1 MLSPTTLVV
10 LTVGYL
16 AALVAIARAGDRV
29 GVARALSRRPLVAA
43 LALGVYATSW
53 SYFGSVGFADRE
65 GWRYLAIYV
74 GVTASCA
81 LIPLLWAPLHRLV
94 RERQL
99 GSLADLLAFR
109 YQRPAVGAAVTGFLL
124 LGSLPYQALQLRAL
138 VASVEQL
145 GGEANSLELGALISA
160 GLVVVAVVAGAR
172 HPTSR
177 DRHDGLVLAVA
188 FESVVKLIALLAITL
203 WALYEVFGGPGG
215 LERWLAAHPDELT
228 AMAAPARDGD
238 WVTLLALS
246 AGAAFLLPRQWHLA
260 FTESAGPAALRTTSW
275 ALPAYLVVLT
285 LAVPPILW
293 AGRALGLGGDA
304 DFYVL
309 GLARA
314 SGSPVLAAVVFL
326 GALAAATAMIVVTT
340 VALAAMAQ
348 NHLGRPA
355 TAWAMRG
362 DPYRRLR
369 WLRRGLI
376 AAIILAGHAVYL
388 GLRQRAE
395 LADLGLVSFVAVAQ
409 LVPGLIGVLWW
420 PRASAGGAL
429 AGLAIGGAA
438 WAALLLAPLFGGDL
452 GVLPALGV
460 DGDPWPATAALTL
473 GPNLLAFVLG
483 SLAWPPRPTE
493 VDAAATCARRPHAA
507 SVDDAAVTAGS
518 PDELAARLAAV
529 LGAATAAREVDRA
542 LADLALDRGERRPRE
557 LRALRDRV
565 EHNLSGLLGPLPA
578 RAAVDDALP
587 LDPDHALVSAQLR
600 FVAEHRAAAEA
611 PARELDAA
619 RRYLRRVLDD
629 LPIGVATVGPAGEV
643 VLWNPAMTAITGL
656 TAAATT
662 GLPIAALPAPWG
674 EVLAGF
680 ADGAPARAEVTLPAV
695 RPRTIALGRSE
706 LGPGALAGGIAGGV
720 VLLVEDLTDERA
732 LAAQVAHQERLA
744 SIGRLAAGVAHEV
757 GNPLTGIKLT
767 AANLR
772 RELTDPDVRTRLDLI
787 LGAGDRI
794 DRIVRALVGYA
805 HAGDAARG
813 PRGPVALAPLVTDAV
828 TLTRLSKAGK
838 QLELRAEVPP
848 TLAVTGDRPQLEQ
861 VIVNL
866 LANAGDAS
874 SLGGEVTVT
883 ARAAGAQVI
892 IEVIDR
898 GAGMTPEVA
907 ARALDP
913 FFTTKPPGEGTGLG
927 LALVYSI
934 VVDHGGTLTLD
945 SVPGAGTTVRVTLPS
960 P

>member
-1 MLSPTTLVV
+1 MLSSTTLLA

-16 AALVAIARAGDRV
+16 GALVAVARAGDRWAP
-29 GVARALSRRPLVAA
+29 ARALSRRPLVAA

-53 SYFGSVGFADRE
+53 SYFGSVGFAARE

-81 LIPLLWAPLHRLV
+81 LVPTLWAPLHRLV

-109 YQRPAVGAAVTGFLL
+109 YQSPSVGAGVTAVLL
-124 LGSLPYQALQLRAL
+124 VGSLPYQALQLRAL
-138 VASVEQL
+138 VASVGEL
-145 GGEANSLELGALISA
+145 GGAASSVAVGWVISI
-160 GLVVVAVVAGAR
+160 GLVVVGVVSGAR
-172 HPTSR
+172 HPTLR

-188 FESVVKLIALLAITL
+188 FESVIKLVALAAVTV
-203 WALYEVFGGPGG
+203 WALTSVFGGLGG
-215 LERWLAAHPDELT
+215 LERWLTAHPEQLE
-228 AMAAPARDGD
+228 AMARPARDGD
-238 WVTLLALS
+238 WLTLLALS

-260 FTESAGPAALRTTSW
+260 FTESADPQALRTTSW

-293 AGRALGLGGDA
+293 AGRALGLAGDA

-314 SGSPVLAAVVFL
+314 SGSPVLAAVVFV

-348 NHLGRPA
+348 NHLGGPV

-362 DPYRRLR
+362 DPYRRLL
-369 WLRRGLI
+369 WLRRALI
-376 AAIILAGHAVYL
+376 AVIIVAGHAVYL
-388 GLRQRAE
+388 GLRDRAE

-409 LVPGLIGVLWW
+409 LAPGLVGVLWW
-420 PRASAGGAL
+420 PRATAAGAL
-429 AGLAIGGAA
+429 AGLALGAGL
-438 WAALLLAPLFGGDL
+438 WAAILLAPLFGGDL
-452 GVLPALGV
+452 GVLATLGV
-460 DGDPWPATAALTL
+460 DGEPWPATTALTL
-473 GPNLLAFVLG
+473 GPNLLAFLAV
-483 SLAWPPRPTE
+483 SLAWPQRPAE
-493 VDAAATCARRPHAA
+493 SDAAATCSRRPRGPD
-507 SVDDAAVTAGS
+507 VAVAVAS
-518 PDELAARLAAV
+518 PDELAGRLAAV
-529 LGAATAAREVDRA
+529 LGSTTATREVDRA
-542 LADLALDRGERRPRE
+542 LADLGLPRDERRPLE

-587 LDPDHALVSAQLR
+587 LDPDHALVLAQLR

-611 PARELDAA
+611 PARELDSA

-629 LPIGVATVGPAGEV
+629 LPVGVATLGPGGEV
-643 VLWNPAMTAITGL
+643 VLWNPAMTTITGVAA
-656 TAAATT
+656 AAAT
-662 GLPIAALPAPWG
+662 GLPVAALPAPWG

-680 ADGAPARAEVTLPAV
+680 AATGAARAEVTLPAL

-706 LGPGALAGGIAGGV
+706 LGPGALAGATAGGA
-720 VLLVEDLTDERA
+720 VLLVEDLTEERA

-772 RELTDPDVRTRLDLI
+772 REQTDPDVRGRLELI
-787 LGAGDRI
+787 VGASDRI
-794 DRIVRALVGYA
+794 DRIIRALVGYA
-805 HAGDAARG
+805 RAGDAARG
-813 PRGPVALAPLVTDAV
+813 PRGSVELAPLVADAI
-828 TLTRLSKAGK
+828 TLTRLTRAGK
-838 QLELRAEVPP
+838 AMALTADIPP
-848 TLAVTGDRPQLEQ
+848 GLAVRGDRPQLEQ
-861 VIVNL
+861 VLVNL
-866 LANAGDAS
+866 LANACDAS
-874 SLGGEVTVT
+874 SEGGAVTVT
-883 ARAAGAQVI
+883 AVADGARVTLA
-892 IEVIDR
+892 VRDH
-898 GAGMTPEVA
+898 GAGMSAEVA
-907 ARALDP
+907 ARALEP

-934 VVDHGGTLTLD
+934 VVDHGGTLALD
-945 SVPGAGTTVRVTLPS
+945 SAPGAGTTAKVTLPA

>member
-1 MLSPTTLVV
+1 MLSPATLLA

-16 AALVAIARAGDRV
+16 GALIAIARVGDRWPP
-29 GVARALSRRPLVAA
+29 ARALSRRPLVAA

-53 SYFGSVGFADRE
+53 SYFGSVGFAARE

-81 LIPLLWAPLHRLV
+81 LIPVMWAPLHRLV

-124 LGSLPYQALQLRAL
+124 AGSLPYQALQLRAL
-138 VASVEQL
+138 VASVDHL
-145 GGEANSLELGALISA
+145 GGAGAPIDVAWLISG
-160 GLVVVAVVAGAR
+160 GLVVVGVVTGAR
-172 HPTSR
+172 HPSLR

-188 FESVVKLIALLAITL
+188 FESVVKLVALIAITL
-203 WALYEVFGGPGG
+203 WALVSVFGGPAG
-215 LERWLAAHPDELT
+215 LDRWLTAHPEQLA
-228 AMAAPARDGD
+228 AMARPARDGD
-238 WVTLLALS
+238 WLTLLALS

-260 FTESAGPAALRTTSW
+260 FTESAGEGGLRATGW
-275 ALPAYLVVLT
+275 VLPAYLVVLT

-314 SGSPVLAAVVFL
+314 SGSPLLAAVVFV

-369 WLRRGLI
+369 WLRRGLV
-376 AAIILAGHAVYL
+376 AVIILAGHAVYL
-388 GLRQRAE
+388 GLRDRAE

-409 LVPGLIGVLWW
+409 LVPGVVGVLWW
-420 PRASAGGAL
+420 PRASGAGAL
-429 AGLAIGGAA
+429 AGLAIGAAA
-438 WAALLLAPLFGGDL
+438 WAALLLAPLFGADV
-452 GVLPALGV
+452 GVLAALGV

-473 GPNLLAFVLG
+473 GPNLLAFVIG
-483 SLAWPPRPTE
+483 SMVWPPRPAE
-493 VDAAATCARRPHAA
+493 VDAAATCARRPGVAA
-507 SVDDAAVTAGS
+507 AAAVTAGS

-529 LGAATAAREVDRA
+529 LGVGTAGREVDRA
-542 LADLALDRGERRPRE
+542 LADLGLGRDERRPGE

-587 LDPDHALVSAQLR
+587 LDPDHALVLAQLR

-611 PARELDAA
+611 PARELDLA

-629 LPIGVATVGPAGEV
+629 LPIGVATLAPGGEV
-643 VLWNPAMTAITGL
+643 ILWNPAMTTITGV
-656 TAAATT
+656 AASGAT
-662 GLPIAALPAPWG
+662 GLPTAALPPPWG

-680 ADGAPARAEVTLPAV
+680 AVGAEPRAEVTLPGV
-695 RPRTIALGRSE
+695 RPRTIALGRTE
-706 LGPGALAGGIAGGV
+706 LGPGALVGAGAGGV
-720 VLLVEDLTDERA
+720 ILLVEDLSDERA

-757 GNPLTGIKLT
+757 GNPLTGVKLT
-767 AANLR
+767 VANLR
-772 RELTDPDVRTRLDLI
+772 RELADPDVRARLDLV
-787 LGAGDRI
+787 LAAGDRI

-813 PRGPVALAPLVTDAV
+813 PRGPVELAPLVADAI
-828 TLTRLSKAGK
+828 TLTRLTRAGK
-838 QLELRAEVPP
+838 ALALAAAVPAGLRVI
-848 TLAVTGDRPQLEQ
+848 GDRPQLEQ
-861 VIVNL
+861 VVVNL
-866 LANAGDAS
+866 LANASDAS
-874 SLGGEVTVT
+874 APGGAVEVH
-883 ARAAGAQVI
+883 ARADGDRVVL
-892 IEVIDR
+892 EVIDR
-898 GAGMTPEVA
+898 GAGMAPEVV
-907 ARALDP
+907 ARAVEP

-934 VVDHGGTLTLD
+934 VVDHGGTLALD
-945 SVPGAGTTVRVTLPS
+945 SAPGVGTTARVTLPA